1 MPFKA
6 KEATAP
12 TTAVLER
19 LAVEAQ
25 TLQQNADVG
34 PLGETFESEG
44 VSFSFTSDPNFPG
57 WDAIKGFSVENVNGE
72 QAVTGGSRNKKA
84 ILYGADGTT
93 SAVIWE
99 QAQYYLAKRDENGEP
114 VFKAV
119 PWDKY
124 EAARGRVKY
133 LDCVVSQCKARGM
146 KIPVE
151 HNVDIEAA
159 KALGL
164 DIDDGQIADKMATLS
179 HVKAFHP
186 SLFARMLQTNKITSD
201 QARAL

>member
-25 TLQQNADVG
+25 ALQHDADVG

-44 VSFSFTSDPNFPG
+44 VSFSFTSNPNFPG

-84 ILYGADGTT
+84 ILYGADGST

-99 QAQYYLAKRDENGEP
+99 QAQTYLAKRDENGEP

-124 EAARGRVKY
+124 EQANARIRK
-133 LDCVVSQCKARGM
+133 LDCVVDACRKRGM
-146 KIPVE
+146 KIPVD
-151 HNVDIEAA
+151 HGIDVDAVR
-159 KALGL
+159 ALGFNLEDTALL
-164 DIDDGQIADKMATLS
+164 DRMAILG

-186 SLFARMLQTNKITSD
+186 NTFAWMLQTGQITSD